1 MDGKKG
7 VDPQFGGP
15 TRVES
20 RNDEGNVLTKDF
32 PLSDIPYVE
41 GGERNPVPDST
52 YDKKV
57 DHNPYFGMKFTIK
70 FSLPA
75 DYTGPLEYYFYG
87 DDDMWVFMGNRLVC
101 DIGGVHSSVGEYVDL
116 WDYVEGTRQ
125 DHPAQEYVLTFFYT
139 ERGASGST
147 CWMQYTLPN
156 AVTIPD
162 IDEPGKG
169 PNLTIKKK
177 VDGNMAGDAER
188 DAFYTFDLD
197 LTNAGTQ
204 TVAGRLY
211 DAKGRLVKVVEPPT
225 VLEDGRYSFAA
236 TDEPAADQSANANN
250 YNIAFSGG
258 KLRFQLKDG
267 WKLVLQDL
275 PATARYTVMEV
286 FPDGGKPGNC
296 QIAVSKGDK
305 TPEKGDTASDSAA
318 NGSVT
323 FHNSFNYELPETG
336 GAGGWYTMACVPLM
350 AAGCLWYKKR
360 SQGEGAED

>member
-1 MDGKKG
+1 
-7 VDPQFGGP
+7 
-15 TRVES
+15 
-20 RNDEGNVLTKDF
+20 
-32 PLSDIPYVE
+32 
-41 GGERNPVPDST
+41 
-52 YDKKV
+52 
-57 DHNPYFGMKFTIK
+57 
-70 FSLPA
+70 
-75 DYTGPLEYYFYG
+75 
-87 DDDMWVFMGNRLVC
+87 MWVFMGNRLVC
-101 DIGGVHSSVGEYVDL
+101 DIGGVHSSVGQYVDL

-197 LTNAGTQ
+197 LTDAGTQ
-204 TVAGRLY
+204 MVAGKLY
-211 DAKGRLVKVVEPPT
+211 NAEGQLVKVVEPPT
-225 VLEDGRYSFAA
+225 ELEDGRYSFTA
-236 TDEPAADQSANANN
+236 TDEPAEDQSPDADNV
-250 YNIAFSGG
+250 NIYFSGG

-275 PATARYTVMEV
+275 PATARYTVTEV
-286 FPDGGKPGNC
+286 FPEGGKPGNC
-296 QIAVSKGDK
+296 QIAVSKDDGK
-305 TPEKGDTASDSAA
+305 TQEKGDSASDSAA